1 MYNLYRLFGRLE
13 YPNLHFLKRR
23 VTNKLYGIGSHG
35 LLFWGIALGILL
47 LFLTPMR
54 AEAVPFAYVIN
65 RNSND
70 VSVIN
75 TATNTVIATIP
86 VGALP
91 QGIAVTP
98 DGSEVYVSHADAQA
112 VFIIDTLTNTVVD
125 IVGLPN
131 RSQEVEITPDGM
143 KAYVV
148 VQDGNAV
155 AVINTATRTVTN
167 VIGGFN
173 SPHGIGITPDGTKA
187 YVTNFGPSHSGTTVS
202 VIDISTNT
210 IIATIPVGQGPI
222 GVAVTPDGT
231 KVYVANNVT
240 STVSVIN
247 TATNTVIATLP
258 TVGGLIDVEITPDG
272 TEAFVTGGPS
282 TTIIDTA
289 TDTVISSFPLGAVK
303 FAFTSDGTKIY
314 APKPLFDVSVIDVAS
329 GTSIATIPVG
339 ENPVDVAITPDAVA
353 QTCVNPPAG
362 LVSWWPGDGNAND
375 LIGGNHGM
383 LEGGMTFTSGVVGQA
398 FILDGVDDFVR
409 VPEVTELDGF
419 PELTIDAW
427 INLNAFE
434 DEIIVSK
441 YDSNDLNGVSYYFV
455 VRPPGVLELGVYEI
469 CCEIGSFIAASM
481 ISNDPVI
488 PIGVTTHVAGI
499 WKGGLNF
506 ESYVN
511 GIQVSGTAQVFG
523 DGGIPASMAN
533 TDKSVFIG
541 AYQAT
546 FVNGH
551 FDGIID
557 EVEIYNRA
565 LSSSEI
571 QAIFAAGSA
580 GKCKP
585 FQFSGFFQPVDNP
598 PTINVANAGSA
609 VPVKFSLNG
618 NQGLDIFEVGYPKS
632 QAIACDTTSPLDTL
646 EETSTAG
653 SSSLSYDPSTDQ
665 YIYVWKT
672 NKIWANTCRQLV
684 VKLNDGSS
692 HVANFKFK

>member
-1 MYNLYRLFGRLE
+1 MYNLYSFLGGSE
-13 YPNLHFLKRR
+13 YPNLHFHKRR
-23 VTNKLYGIGSHG
+23 VINKLYGIGSHG

-70 VSVIN
+70 VSLIN

-222 GVAVTPDGT
+222 GVAITPDNT

-329 GTSIATIPVG
+329 GTLIATIPVG
-339 ENPVDVAITPDAVA
+339 ENPVDVAITPDITVNLTALCMDEAVSA
-353 QTCVNPPAG
+353 
-362 LVSWWPGDGNAND
+362 
-375 LIGGNHGM
+375 
-383 LEGGMTFTSGVVGQA
+383 
-398 FILDGVDDFVR
+398 
-409 VPEVTELDGF
+409 
-419 PELTIDAW
+419 
-427 INLNAFE
+427 
-434 DEIIVSK
+434 DEM
-441 YDSNDLNGVSYYFV
+441 
-455 VRPPGVLELGVYEI
+455 
-469 CCEIGSFIAASM
+469 CMACAS
-481 ISNDPVI
+481 V
-488 PIGVTTHVAGI
+488 
-499 WKGGLNF
+499 
-506 ESYVN
+506 
-511 GIQVSGTAQVFG
+511 
-523 DGGIPASMAN
+523 
-533 TDKSVFIG
+533 
-541 AYQAT
+541 
-546 FVNGH
+546 
-551 FDGIID
+551 
-557 EVEIYNRA
+557 
-565 LSSSEI
+565 
-571 QAIFAAGSA
+571 
-580 GKCKP
+580 
-585 FQFSGFFQPVDNP
+585 
-598 PTINVANAGSA
+598 NAGSFDPEGDA
-609 VPVKFSLNG
+609 ITVVEDPGCDYSLGSTIVTLTVSDGINFDSCEGTVTVVDTTPPDITCPANETVYCTSPDGALVSFSTTATDNCSGEITPSCTPLPSGSTFPLGNTINTCTATDNAG
-618 NQGLDIFEVGYPKS
+618 NQSTCSFTVTVV
-632 QAIACDTTSPLDTL
+632 DTTPPEIQCNSPATITPKDAPI
-646 EETSTAG
+646 SFTATAMDNCG
-653 SSSLSYDPSTDQ
+653 ASSSSITTFDCFFLNPDGRRIDKKES
-665 YIYVWKT
+665 
-672 NKIWANTCRQLV
+672 CV
-684 VKLNDGSS
+684 VAVSGDTITIVDSGGVSD
-692 HVANFKFK
+692 H